1 MPFKSESQ
9 RKYLWANHPE
19 IAKRWADKYGN
30 KAIRQKAI
38 RKLKENASNPTRR
51 K

>member
-9 RKYLWANHPE
+9 RRYLWMKHPKT
-19 IAKRWADKYGN
+19 AKRWADKYGTPKN
-30 KAIRQKAI
+30 LPEHSKRMS
-38 RKLKENASNPTRR
+38 LKDAVKRAS